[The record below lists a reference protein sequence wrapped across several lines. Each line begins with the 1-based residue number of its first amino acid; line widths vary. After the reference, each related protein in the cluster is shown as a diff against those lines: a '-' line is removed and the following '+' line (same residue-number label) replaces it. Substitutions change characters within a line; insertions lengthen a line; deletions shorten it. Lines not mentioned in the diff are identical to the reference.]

1 MREARHMQFT
11 HEQEPAI
18 RSLARIIK
26 LVAFAGT
33 GKTTTLV
40 GYAQARPEARILY
53 LCYNKSVEVAAK
65 QKFPLNVT
73 CKTAH
78 GLAYGAVGTKYK
90 HKHKLGNLR
99 LTDIARAINSQNWEL
114 VRSVQET
121 LNNYLASADEKIRL
135 FHQFCARNP
144 GLRGRGG
151 IARHAQRAPVLA
163 ASFSGGC

>member
-1 MREARHMQFT
+1 MQFT
-11 HEQEPAI
+11 HEQGPAI
-18 RSLARIIK
+18 RSLPRIIK

-40 GYAQARPEARILY
+40 GYAQARPQARILY

-78 GLAYGAVGTKYK
+78 GLAFGAVGTKY
-90 HKHKLGNLR
+90 KHKLGNLR

-121 LNNYLASADEKIRL
+121 LNNYLASADEKIGL
-135 FHQFCARNP
+135 FHFPAENCRTSACDGPPTVSSRPPAGSGRRCAM
-144 GLRGRGG
+144 
-151 IARHAQRAPVLA
+151 
-163 ASFSGGC
+163 